1 MSLEQVKKQK
11 EDEKYF
17 QRLKWFLD
25 NELRLPYQISTRK
38 TDGIVDSVLVSI
50 SQLSLGF
57 SRHAKTYD
65 LFYRYPKVFGRMREV
80 AWKDGLTHV
89 SQVYETSS
97 HACVEFTVDRS
108 WVGKTIGVLRMLYL
122 I

>member
-1 MSLEQVKKQK
+1 MNTEQIKKQQ

-25 NELRLPYQISTRK
+25 HELRMPYQIHIGER
-38 TDGIVDSVLVSI
+38 DGIVDSVLISI
-50 SQLSLGF
+50 PQLSLGI
-57 SRHAKTYD
+57 SRHAKSYD
-65 LFYRYPKVFGRMREV
+65 LFYRYPKAFGKMREV

-89 SQVYETSS
+89 SQAYETSS
-97 HACVEFTVDRS
+97 HACVEFAVDRS